1 MTLTKQSRKSE
12 VCSEENANGSNSNSH
27 RSSNGQKAHEKSGAA
42 VPNRQRRSCGLW
54 HKINW
59 TVGLVAF
66 SLPPRIDKS
75 SEKKRCGGKL
85 RGYLE
90 AG

>member
-1 MTLTKQSRKSE
+1 VKKSD
-12 VCSEENANGSNSNSH
+12 
-27 RSSNGQKAHEKSGAA
+27 AA

-59 TVGLVAF
+59 TVDLVAF

-75 SEKKRCGGKL
+75 SKKVAAVENYAAVGWLVHCILRKL
-85 RGYLE
+85 VT
-90 AG
+90 